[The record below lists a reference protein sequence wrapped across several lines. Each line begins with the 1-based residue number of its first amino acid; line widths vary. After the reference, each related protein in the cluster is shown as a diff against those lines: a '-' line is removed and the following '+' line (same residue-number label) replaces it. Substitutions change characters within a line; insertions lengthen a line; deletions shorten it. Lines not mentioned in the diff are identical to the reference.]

1 MDTLEP
7 AERAPENPSTSKT
20 KEGNSM
26 QNEIEG
32 MENAIYT
39 LPCYKGK

>member
-20 KEGNSM
+20 KEGM
-26 QNEIEG
+26 EIEG